1 MSTIKN
7 YLNTWYSVSPWSYRI
22 AFFALG
28 YSVVSL
34 FIAQEDFIM
43 LDNLFT
49 SLDKFYQ
56 ERPWYFRIMFF
67 ALGYMITDL
76 VAKATRK
83 QLQSVAREKSISH
96 HIASSFF
103 FFA

>member
-7 YLNTWYSVSPWSYRI
+7 YLNIWFEVSPWSYRI

-28 YSVVSL
+28 YSIVSL
-34 FIAQEDFIM
+34 FIAQEEITMDKLIV
-43 LDNLFT
+43 
-49 SLDKFYQ
+49 SLEKFYQ

-76 VAKATRK
+76 ANRALRK
-83 QLQSVAREKSISH
+83 
-96 HIASSFF
+96 
-103 FFA
+103 

>member
-1 MSTIKN
+1 MVLPCGIFRFR
-7 YLNTWYSVSPWSYRI
+7 LFYR
-22 AFFALG
+22 FFICRIG
-28 YSVVSL
+28 G
-34 FIAQEDFIM
+34 IIM

-76 VAKATRK
+76 ANRALRK
-83 QLQSVAREKSISH
+83 
-96 HIASSFF
+96 
-103 FFA
+103 

>member
-7 YLNTWYSVSPWSYRI
+7 YLNIWFEVSPWSYRI

-28 YSVVSL
+28 YSIVSL
-34 FIAQEDFIM
+34 FIAQEEITMDKLIV
-43 LDNLFT
+43 
-49 SLDKFYQ
+49 SLEKFYQ

-76 VAKATRK
+76 ANRALKK
-83 QLQSVAREKSISH
+83 
-96 HIASSFF
+96 
-103 FFA
+103 